1 MSFNYDF
8 NGNVLMLPITGKGPG
23 KTEIVKPKFSLE
35 FNLEEYDKDGQK
47 HLKVKGQKFHWEAEL
62 LKFNFENL
70 FGGDKAL
77 SDNINKVMNENWQPV
92 FEDVGSIKPKFS
104 LSFNLE
110 ESDKKGQKYFKVIDQ
125 KFSWEPELL
134 TLKFENLFGGDPA
147 LGENINKVINEN
159 WQVIFQDVGP
169 SYSVAL
175 GQIFGAIANGFFGK
189 VSVLELFGEE

>member
-1 MSFNYDF
+1 MFSCCPS
-8 NGNVLMLPITGKGPG
+8 LEKGLA
-23 KTEIVKPKFSLE
+23 KLKLVKKILYASNNSDHFVTVKPKFSLE

-92 FEDVGSIKPKFS
+92 FEDVGS
-104 LSFNLE
+104 
-110 ESDKKGQKYFKVIDQ
+110 
-125 KFSWEPELL
+125 
-134 TLKFENLFGGDPA
+134 
-147 LGENINKVINEN
+147 
-159 WQVIFQDVGP
+159 
-169 SYSVAL
+169 SYSEAL
-175 GQIFGAIANGFFGK
+175 GQIFAAIANEFFAK

>member
-1 MSFNYDF
+1 LY
-8 NGNVLMLPITGKGPG
+8 V
-23 KTEIVKPKFSLE
+23 
-35 FNLEEYDKDGQK
+35 
-47 HLKVKGQKFHWEAEL
+47 
-62 LKFNFENL
+62 
-70 FGGDKAL
+70 
-77 SDNINKVMNENWQPV
+77 SDNSDDFITV
-92 FEDVGSIKPKFS
+92 KPKFS